1 MSIYHLKDL
10 FCGSKKKLQSKA
22 IQVIAMPHYENI
34 TITKIVN
41 WAQEIEEGKVLD
53 YLPITEK
60 EILKLP
66 RAYTGNVIYTVLG
79 KPFDDWVQLK
89 IKERNELRKQER
101 EMQIAMDP
109 EIMRIFQASTTI
121 SL

>member
-1 MSIYHLKDL
+1 
-10 FCGSKKKLQSKA
+10 
-22 IQVIAMPHYENI
+22 MPHYENI

-109 EIMRIFQASTTI
+109 EIMRVFQASTTI